1 MKLRFKAVVL
11 FSLAI
16 FSLSTLAA
24 CEKEGGAEKAGKKI
38 DKTFNTAKD
47 KVNDATK

>member
-1 MKLRFKAVVL
+1 MKLRLKTVVL
-11 FSLAI
+11 FSLVI
-16 FSLSTLAA
+16 FSLSTLSA

-47 KVNDATK
+47 KIDEATK